1 MDLNTY
7 VNPYVTAAELEQ
19 AVIRAERARVVAERL
34 GPRPGLLRRLFARAA
49 STSSPATTRRPA
61 RELAECTPH
70 AA

>member
-7 VNPYVTAAELEQ
+7 VNPYVRAAELEQ
-19 AVIRAERARVVAERL
+19 AVIRAERARVVPERL
-34 GPRPGLLRRLFARAA
+34 GPRPGLLRRLFARTA
-49 STSSPATTRRPA
+49 PATAPTTRRAA